1 MSEKSFAIVCDVGC
15 DLPAHYLERMRA
27 VVVDSCDE
35 MPDDEE
41 LTARYANAYRA
52 LAKSGVTQIAA
63 VHSSPA
69 FSSEVVCACKAAASC
84 VDVAEVRV
92 IESAAASAATGMVVF
107 RLACFREDGVPF
119 DEAVT
124 AARELAEQVRL
135 LVIPSRS
142 PRFPERRSHRRGG
155 ALIRRATSSI
165 RVRLSGERSLYLL
178 ARGDLTQLARSADLP
193 DLTGRLAHAMSAVAA
208 NEGPLVYAC
217 VETGDRSALRALV
230 KPLDTNEFDSRC
242 LGTLLMTDGVERVVG
257 RGAVGVAFVPASR
270 YWREPGD
277 PLSVEDDS
285 GQPEGSPQEGR

>member
-15 DLPAHYLERMRA
+15 DLPAHYLERMGA
-27 VVVDSCDE
+27 VIVDSCAE

-63 VHSSPA
+63 VHSSSA

-107 RLACFREDGVPF
+107 RLACFREEGASF
-119 DEAVT
+119 EGATT
-124 AARELAEQVRL
+124 AAR
-135 LVIPSRS
+135 
-142 PRFPERRSHRRGG
+142 RRGG

-178 ARGDLTQLARSADLP
+178 SRGDLTQLARSAELP
-193 DLTGRLAHAMSAVAA
+193 DLTGRLAHAMSAVASA
-208 NEGPLVYAC
+208 EGPLVYAC
-217 VETGDRSALRALV
+217 VETGDERALRALM
-230 KPLDTNEFDSRC
+230 KPLDTNEFDSEC
-242 LGTLLMTDGVERVVG
+242 LGTLLMTEGVEHVVG

-270 YWREPGD
+270 YWHDPGD
-277 PLSVEDDS
+277 NPS
-285 GQPEGSPQEGR
+285 GQDGQEQPDQLQ

>member
-15 DLPAHYLERMRA
+15 DLPAHYLERMGA
-27 VVVDSCDE
+27 VIVDSCAE

-63 VHSSPA
+63 VHSSSA

-107 RLACFREDGVPF
+107 RLVCLREEGASF
-119 DEAVT
+119 EGATT

-135 LVIPSRS
+135 LVVPSRT
-142 PRFPERRSHRRGG
+142 PRFPERRARRRGG

-178 ARGDLTQLARSADLP
+178 SRGDLTQLARSAELP
-193 DLTGRLAHAMSAVAA
+193 DLTGRLAHAMSAVASA
-208 NEGPLVYAC
+208 EGPLVYAC
-217 VETGDRSALRALV
+217 VETGDERALRALM
-230 KPLDTNEFDSRC
+230 KPLDTNEFDSEC
-242 LGTLLMTDGVERVVG
+242 LGTLLMTEGVEHVVG

-270 YWREPGD
+270 YWHDPGD
-277 PLSVEDDS
+277 NPS
-285 GQPEGSPQEGR
+285 GQDGQEQPDQLQ

>member
-15 DLPAHYLERMRA
+15 DLPAHYLERMGA
-27 VVVDSCDE
+27 VIVDSCAE

-63 VHSSPA
+63 VHSSSA

-84 VDVAEVRV
+84 VDMAEVRV

-107 RLACFREDGVPF
+107 RLVCFREEGASF
-119 DEAVT
+119 EGAT
-124 AARELAEQVRL
+124 IAARELAEQVRL
-135 LVIPSRS
+135 LVVPSRA
-142 PRFPERRSHRRGG
+142 PRFPERRARRRGG

-178 ARGDLTQLARSADLP
+178 SRGDLTQLARSAELP
-193 DLTGRLAHAMSAVAA
+193 DLTGRLAHAMSAVASA
-208 NEGPLVYAC
+208 EGPLVYAC
-217 VETGDRSALRALV
+217 VETGDERALRALM

-285 GQPEGSPQEGR
+285 EQPEGSPQEGR